1 MSETTIP
8 LRHTTIT
15 KHDVREH
22 WRDQVSEAF
31 CFSLLMFLS
40 LLMFAVP
47 TLVFRNFL
55 LACVCAVILLAETVA
70 AGRMF
75 FCIYKYG
82 KV

>member
-8 LRHTTIT
+8 LRRTTVT

-22 WRDQVSEAF
+22 WKDKVSEAF
-31 CFSLLMFLS
+31 TFCMMMFLS

-47 TLVFRNFL
+47 TLVFKNFL
-55 LACVCAVILLAETVA
+55 LACVCAVLLLAETVA